1 MKLKSLILG
10 SAAAL
15 VAVTGARAADAVI
28 AEPEPVEYVRVCDMF
43 GTGFYYIPGTETCF
57 RIDGYVWYQIGTTHV
72 NGGTN
77 EEWQKSTR
85 VRLNFDARSETE
97 WGTLR
102 GFIRVQATWNAQNQ
116 NGTVFGA
123 AGAGASA
130 STAAANQIGLFSY
143 GGDGNA
149 TIDQAI
155 IELGGLRMGYTESAW
170 AQTQN
175 GGSSNWGSHSWSGL
189 AYGYQQRQLVA
200 YTFSGGNGF
209 FGTLSVEDDGN
220 GNYTPDVVGK
230 IGVSQGWGTVW
241 AKAAYDEDIGNAII
255 PRNVA
260 LARSGADGW
269 GASVGAHINIP
280 NMAGSSLRLMYF
292 YSDSLNAYSVG
303 AEHSVLA
310 SYYHQFTSTFGAS
323 LGGQYM
329 WDLTPGA
336 AGSVNAW
343 QVELNLVWVPITNF
357 EVRGEYNYSDNN
369 GAGNNQVHTG
379 FLRFTRY
386 F

>member
-57 RIDGYVWYQIGTTHV
+57 RIDGYVWYQIGTTSA
-72 NGGTN
+72 GTN
-77 EEWQKSTR
+77 NEWIKSTR

-102 GFIRVQATWNAQNQ
+102 GFIRLQATWNAQNQ
-116 NGTVFGA
+116 NQVV
-123 AGAGASA
+123 
-130 STAAANQIGLFSY
+130 LP
-143 GGDGNA
+143 GNA
-149 TIDQAI
+149 TTGNTATVGTGIFNMGTDGNTTVDQAI

-209 FGTLSVEDDGN
+209 FGTLSIEDDGN

-241 AKAAYDEDIGNAII
+241 AKAGYDEDITTGII
-255 PRNVA
+255 PRNLAV
-260 LARSGADGW
+260 ARSGADGW

-280 NMAGSSLRLMYF
+280 NMAGSSLRLIYF

-303 AEHSVLA
+303 AEHSILA

-357 EVRGEYNYSDNN
+357 EGRLEINYSDNDGPGSN
-369 GAGNNQVHTG
+369 DVTTG

>member
-15 VAVTGARAADAVI
+15 IAVTGARAADAVI

-57 RIDGYVWYQIGTTHV
+57 RIDGYVWFQVGANSNNNTGWIT
-72 NGGTN
+72 
-77 EEWQKSTR
+77 SSR

-102 GFIRVQATWNAQNQ
+102 GFARVQSTWNSQNQ
-116 NGTVFGA
+116 ALAGNINA
-123 AGAGASA
+123 AGT
-130 STAAANQIGLFSY
+130 TATGIATGTNVTTVPLF
-143 GGDGNA
+143 GDGNA

-189 AYGYQQRQLVA
+189 AYGYQQRQLIA

-209 FGTLSVEDDGN
+209 FGTISVEDDGN
-220 GNYTPDVVGK
+220 GDYVPDVVGK
-230 IGVSQGWGTVW
+230 IGLAQGWGTVW
-241 AKAAYDEDIGNAII
+241 AKAGYDDDIA
-255 PRNVA
+255 PA
-260 LARSGADGW
+260 LAGTVGPLAAGRSNANGW
-269 GASVGAHINIP
+269 GASVGAHINVP
-280 NMAGSSLRLMYF
+280 NMAGSSLRVMYF

-323 LGGQYM
+323 IGGQYM
-329 WDLTPGA
+329 WDTTPGA
-336 AGSVNAW
+336 AGNIDAW

-357 EVRGEYNYSDNN
+357 EVRAEVNYSDNN
-369 GAGNNQVHTG
+369 AAGNNDVTTG
-379 FLRFTRY
+379 YLRFTR
-386 F
+386 FF

>member
-15 VAVTGARAADAVI
+15 IAVTGARAADAVI

-57 RIDGYVWYQIGTTHV
+57 RIDGYVWFQVGASSV
-72 NGGTN
+72 NNTGWIAN
-77 EEWQKSTR
+77 SR

-102 GFIRVQATWNAQNQ
+102 GFARVQATWNAVNQ
-116 NGTVFGA
+116 TGTVFGGNTTTGA
-123 AGAGASA
+123 A
-130 STAAANQIGLFSY
+130 TAAANQIGLFSY
-143 GGDGNA
+143 GTDGNA

-175 GGSSNWGSHSWSGL
+175 GGSSNWGSHSWTGL
-189 AYGYQQRQLVA
+189 AYGYQQRQLIA

-209 FGTLSVEDDGN
+209 FGTISVEDDGN

-230 IGVSQGWGTVW
+230 IGVAQGWGTVW
-241 AKAAYDEDIGNAII
+241 AKAGYDEDIAAAII
-255 PRNVA
+255 PQTIAGTRT
-260 LARSGADGW
+260 GANGW
-269 GASVGAHINIP
+269 GASVGAHINVP
-280 NMAGSSLRLMYF
+280 NMAGSSFRVMYF

-323 LGGQYM
+323 IGGQYM
-329 WDLTPGA
+329 WDTTPGA
-336 AGSVNAW
+336 AGNVDAW

-357 EVRGEYNYSDNN
+357 EVRAEVNYSDNN
-369 GAGNNQVHTG
+369 AAGNNDVTQG
-379 FLRFTRY
+379 FLRFTR
-386 F
+386 FF

>member
-15 VAVTGARAADAVI
+15 IAVTGARAADAVI

-57 RIDGYVWYQIGTTHV
+57 RIDGYVWFQVGASSV
-72 NGGTN
+72 NNTG
-77 EEWQKSTR
+77 WIASSR

-102 GFIRVQATWNAQNQ
+102 GFARVQATWNAQNQ
-116 NGTVFGA
+116 LGTVWGGNAVAGA
-123 AGAGASA
+123 AT
-130 STAAANQIGLFSY
+130 TAANTIGLFNY

-189 AYGYQQRQLVA
+189 SYGYQQRQLIA

-230 IGVSQGWGTVW
+230 IGIAQGWGTVW
-241 AKAAYDEDIGNAII
+241 AKAGYDEDIANAII
-255 PRNVA
+255 PRTIPA
-260 LARSGADGW
+260 ARSGNNGW
-269 GASVGAHINIP
+269 GASVGAHINVP
-280 NMAGSSLRLMYF
+280 NMAGSSFRVMYF

-323 LGGQYM
+323 IGGQYM
-329 WDLTPGA
+329 WDTTPGA
-336 AGSVNAW
+336 AGNVDAW

-357 EVRGEYNYSDNN
+357 EVRAEVNYSDNN
-369 GAGNNQVHTG
+369 AAGNNDVTQG
-379 FLRFTRY
+379 FLRFTR
-386 F
+386 FF